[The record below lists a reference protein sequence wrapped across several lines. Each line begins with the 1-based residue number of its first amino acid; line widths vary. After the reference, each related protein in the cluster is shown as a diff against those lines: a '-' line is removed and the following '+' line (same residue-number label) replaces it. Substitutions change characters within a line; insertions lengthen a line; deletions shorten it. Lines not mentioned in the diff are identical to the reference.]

1 MISLKAVVVDG
12 RIRLNDPERM
22 REYAKTL
29 GEGREVELTVR
40 PWSAGRSLRA
50 NALFHSI
57 LGRYCKE
64 NGLAM
69 ARAKMDFKRNFGV
82 WMPAEKALQYP
93 PAWTGQFAEYY
104 GEMLFLK
111 STAQYTIREFK
122 ELTDGLLAECHDSG
136 VFIDDILEGAEK

>member
-1 MISLKAVVVDG
+1 VISLKAVVVDG

-29 GEGREVELTVR
+29 GDGREVELTVR

-69 ARAKMDFKRNFGV
+69 ARGKLDFKRNFGV
-82 WMPAEKALQYP
+82 WVKADAAMKSP
-93 PAWTGQFAEYY
+93 PTWRGTFADYY
-104 GEMLFLK
+104 GEVIFLK
-111 STAQYTIREFK
+111 STADYTIREFK
-122 ELTDGLLAECHDSG
+122 ELTDGLVSECHDSG
-136 VFIDDILEGAEK
+136 VEIGDILEGAEK